1 MSTTLPFK
9 RKIINDPLY
18 GFITISDKLVF
29 DVIEH
34 PFFQRLR
41 RIEQLGLASMVYPGA
56 LHTRFH
62 HALGAMH
69 LMGQAIETLRSKDF
83 HISNEEAQGATLAIL
98 LHDIGHGPFSHALE
112 HHIVHGISHEEITLM
127 FMKQLNLEF
136 DNKLETAI
144 AIFSNTYPRKFLHQ
158 LVSGQLDMDR
168 LDYLMRDSFYTG
180 VSEGVIS
187 TDRILKML
195 TVVDDELAVELKGIY
210 SIEKFIVARRLMYWQ
225 VYYHKTVLAV
235 EYMLISILNRART
248 LAFEGR
254 KLPASESLMF
264 FLSQQIGGKQFIS
277 SPSILSTFASLDD
290 YDIHCAIKQW
300 SGYPD
305 AILSSLCDSLINRN
319 LFRVIITSTPL
330 AEDRI
335 IEIRNSINMK
345 LNLAGNDYSYF
356 MGQGEISN
364 SAYDPNNDR
373 ITIVDKNSQRWDIS
387 GLSEQLNIAIYNKTV
402 SKFFTYFPKWAYN
415 IETHVK

>member
-1 MSTTLPFK
+1 MTTATDFK

-18 GFITISDKLVF
+18 GFITIADKLVF

-41 RIEQLGLASMVYPGA
+41 RIEQLGHASMVYPGA

-69 LMGQAIETLRSKDF
+69 LMSQAIETLRSKGF

-112 HHIVHGISHEEITLM
+112 HHIVTGISHEEITSM
-127 FMKQLNLEF
+127 FMKQMNIEF
-136 DNKLETAI
+136 NHKLDVAIEIFENK
-144 AIFSNTYPRKFLHQ
+144 YPRKFLHQ

-180 VSEGVIS
+180 VNEGVIS

-195 TVVDDELAVELKGIY
+195 TVDDDELAVELKGIY

-235 EYMLISILNRART
+235 EYMLISILNRARE
-248 LAFEGR
+248 LVKNGR
-254 KLPASESLMF
+254 ELPCSSALKF
-264 FLSQQIGGKQFIS
+264 FLSRQVSKEQFNAS
-277 SPSILSTFASLDD
+277 ADILKKFAALDD
-290 YDIHCAIKQW
+290 YDIHHAVKEW
-300 SGYPD
+300 SDDSDP
-305 AILSSLCDSLINRN
+305 ILSLLCKSLMNRK
-319 LFRVIITSTPL
+319 LFRVVINTEPFT
-330 AEDRI
+330 AEKTTQIKNRI
-335 IEIRNSINMK
+335 IERLK
-345 LNLAGNDYSYF
+345 LNGEEYKYF
-356 MGQGEISN
+356 IGQGEISN
-364 SAYDPNNDR
+364 SAYNPGSDR
-373 ITIVDKNSQRWDIS
+373 ITIVDKKGERWDIS
-387 GLSEQLNIAIYNKTV
+387 GLSEQLNIAVYNKTV
-402 SKFFTYFPKWAYN
+402 SKFFTYFPKWADL
-415 IETHVK
+415 

>member
-1 MSTTLPFK
+1 VITPPAEK

-18 GFITISDKLVF
+18 GFITIADKLIF

-34 PFFQRLR
+34 SFFQRLR
-41 RIEQLGLASMVYPGA
+41 RIEQLGMASMVYPGA

-69 LMGQAIETLRSKDF
+69 LMGQAIETLRSKGF
-83 HISNEEAQGATLAIL
+83 HISPEEAQGATLAIL

-112 HHIVHGISHEEITLM
+112 HHIVQGISHEEITLL
-127 FMKQLNLEF
+127 FLKHLNSEF
-136 DNKLETAI
+136 DNKLEMAI
-144 AIFSNTYPRKFLHQ
+144 AIFDNTYPRKFLHQ

-195 TVVDDELAVELKGIY
+195 TVADDELAVELKGIY

-235 EYMLISILNRART
+235 EYMLICILDRARMLVT
-248 LAFEGR
+248 TGR
-254 KLPASESLMF
+254 ILPASKTLMF
-264 FLSQQIGGKQFIS
+264 FLGQQIGKTQFET
-277 SPSILSTFASLDD
+277 SPSILSNFASLDD
-290 YDIHCAIKQW
+290 YDIYSAIKDW
-300 SGYPD
+300 TSYPD
-305 AILSSLCDSLINRN
+305 LILSSLCSSLLNRK
-319 LFRVIITSTPL
+319 LFRVIISTVPFTP
-330 AEDRI
+330 EKINKIQDRI
-335 IEIRNSINMK
+335 TEK
-345 LNLAGNDYSYF
+345 LNLSSDEYRYF
-356 MGQGEISN
+356 TGQGEISN

-373 ITIVDKNSQRWDIS
+373 ITIIDKNAQRWDIS

-402 SKFFTYFPKWAYN
+402 SKFFIYFPKWAY
-415 IETHVK
+415 E

>member
-1 MSTTLPFK
+1 VSSAPAFK

-18 GFITISDKLVF
+18 GFITIADKLVF

-69 LMGQAIETLRSKDF
+69 LMGQAIETLRSKGF
-83 HISNEEAQGATLAIL
+83 QISAEEAQGATLAIL

-112 HHIVHGISHEEITLM
+112 HHIVHNISHEEITLM
-127 FMKQLNLEF
+127 FLKYLNKEF

-144 AIFSNTYPRKFLHQ
+144 AIFENSYPRKFLHQ
-158 LVSGQLDMDR
+158 LVSGQLDVDR

-195 TVVDDELAVELKGIY
+195 TVVDDDLAVELKGIY

-235 EYMLISILNRART
+235 EYMQISILNRART
-248 LAFEGR
+248 LASKGVE
-254 KLPASESLMF
+254 LPASSALMF
-264 FLSQQIGGKQFIS
+264 FLRQQIGKEQFES
-277 SPSILSTFASLDD
+277 SPEILSTFASLDD
-290 YDIHCAIKQW
+290 YDIHSAIKEW
-300 SGYPD
+300 SSHPD
-305 AILSSLCDSLINRN
+305 PILGLLCTSLLNRN
-319 LFRVIITSTPL
+319 LFRVVISATPFTEEKT
-330 AEDRI
+330 A
-335 IEIRNSINMK
+335 EIRNRITAN
-345 LNLAGNDYSYF
+345 LNLKGEDYSYF
-356 MGQGEISN
+356 TGQGEISN

-373 ITIVDKNSQRWDIS
+373 ITIVDKDGERWDIS

-402 SKFFTYFPKWAYN
+402 SKFFTWFPKWAD
-415 IETHVK
+415 K

>member
-1 MSTTLPFK
+1 MSTTPAFK

-18 GFITISDKLVF
+18 GFITIADKLVF

-62 HALGAMH
+62 HAIGAMH
-69 LMGQAIETLRSKDF
+69 LIGQAIETLRSKDF
-83 HISNEEAQGATLAIL
+83 QISNEEAQGATLAIL

-112 HHIVHGISHEEITLM
+112 HHIVYGISHEEITLM

-235 EYMLISILNRART
+235 EYMQISILNRARA
-248 LAFEGR
+248 LAAEGR
-254 KLPASESLMF
+254 ELPASKSLMF
-264 FLSQQIGGKQFIS
+264 FLSQQIGIEQFNT
-277 SPSILSTFASLDD
+277 SPEILSTFALLDD

-300 SGYPD
+300 STYPD
-305 AILSSLCDSLINRN
+305 TILSSLCNSLLNRN
-319 LFRVIITSTPL
+319 LFRVIITSTPPE
-330 AEDRI
+330 EDRI
-335 IEIRNSINMK
+335 NEIKNRINAK
-345 LNLAGNDYSYF
+345 LNLKGNDYSYF
-356 MGQGEISN
+356 TGQGEISN

-373 ITIVDKNSQRWDIS
+373 ITIVDKIGQRWDIS

-402 SKFFTYFPKWAYN
+402 SKFFTYYPKWAD
-415 IETHVK
+415 E

>member
-1 MSTTLPFK
+1 VSTPTAFK

-18 GFITISDKLVF
+18 GFITIADKLVF

-62 HALGAMH
+62 HAIGAMH
-69 LMGQAIETLRSKDF
+69 LMGQAIETLRSKGF
-83 HISNEEAQGATLAIL
+83 EISNQEAQGATLAIL

-112 HHIVHGISHEEITLM
+112 DHIVRGISHEEITLL
-127 FMKQLNLEF
+127 FLKYLNKEF

-144 AIFSNTYPRKFLHQ
+144 AIFENSYPRKFLHQ
-158 LVSGQLDMDR
+158 LVSGQLDVDR

-195 TVVDDELAVELKGIY
+195 TVDDDELAVELKGIY

-235 EYMLISILNRART
+235 EYMQISILNRARA
-248 LAFEGR
+248 LASEGVL
-254 KLPASESLMF
+254 LPASAALKF
-264 FLSQQIGGKQFIS
+264 FLGQQIEKKQFLA
-277 SPSILSTFASLDD
+277 SPDILSKFALLDD
-290 YDIHCAIKQW
+290 YDIYSAIKEW
-300 SGYPD
+300 ATHNDP
-305 AILSSLCDSLINRN
+305 ILSSLCYSLLNRK
-319 LFRVIITSTPL
+319 LFRAVITSVPFT
-330 AEDRI
+330 EEKIIGIRQRI
-335 IEIRNSINMK
+335 TEK
-345 LNLAGNDYSYF
+345 LKLSGNDYSYF
-356 MGQGEISN
+356 TGQGEISN

-373 ITIVDKNSQRWDIS
+373 ITIVDKKGERWDIS

-402 SKFFTYFPKWAYN
+402 SKFFTYFPKWAD
-415 IETHVK
+415 E

>member
-1 MSTTLPFK
+1 MTTASGFK

-18 GFITISDKLVF
+18 GFITIADKLVF

-41 RIEQLGLASMVYPGA
+41 RIEQLGHASMVYPGA

-69 LMGQAIETLRSKDF
+69 LMSLAIETLRSKGF

-112 HHIVHGISHEEITLM
+112 HHIVTGISHEEITSM
-127 FMKQLNLEF
+127 FMKQLNIEF
-136 DNKLETAI
+136 DHKLDVAI
-144 AIFSNTYPRKFLHQ
+144 AIFENKYPRKFLHQ

-180 VSEGVIS
+180 VNEGVIS

-195 TVVDDELAVELKGIY
+195 TVDDDELAVELKGIY

-235 EYMLISILNRART
+235 EYMLISILNRARELVKNGRELPCSSALKYF
-248 LAFEGR
+248 LARQVSKEQFN
-254 KLPASESLMF
+254 AS
-264 FLSQQIGGKQFIS
+264 
-277 SPSILSTFASLDD
+277 PDILLKFAALDD
-290 YDIHCAIKQW
+290 YDIHHAVKEW
-300 SGYPD
+300 SDDRDP
-305 AILSSLCDSLINRN
+305 ILGLLCKSLMNRK
-319 LFRVIITSTPL
+319 LFRVVINTEPFTEEKTAQIKN
-330 AEDRI
+330 RI
-335 IEIRNSINMK
+335 IER
-345 LNLAGNDYSYF
+345 LNLNGEEYKYF
-356 MGQGEISN
+356 IGQGEISN
-364 SAYDPNNDR
+364 SAYNPGSDR
-373 ITIVDKNSQRWDIS
+373 ITIVDKKGERWDIS
-387 GLSEQLNIAIYNKTV
+387 GLSEQLNIAVYNKTV
-402 SKFFTYFPKWAYN
+402 SKYFTYFPKWADL
-415 IETHVK
+415 

>member
-1 MSTTLPFK
+1 MSTSPAFK

-18 GFITISDKLVF
+18 GFITIADKLVF

-69 LMGQAIETLRSKDF
+69 LMGQAIETLRSKGF
-83 HISNEEAQGATLAIL
+83 QISADEAQGATLAIL

-112 HHIVHGISHEEITLM
+112 HHIVHNISHEEITLM
-127 FMKQLNLEF
+127 FLKYLNKEF

-144 AIFSNTYPRKFLHQ
+144 AIFENSYPRKFLHQ
-158 LVSGQLDMDR
+158 LVSGQLDVDR

-195 TVVDDELAVELKGIY
+195 TVVDDDLAVELKGIY

-235 EYMLISILNRART
+235 EYMQISILNRART
-248 LAFEGR
+248 LASKGVE
-254 KLPASESLMF
+254 LPASSALMF
-264 FLSQQIGGKQFIS
+264 FLRQQIGKEQFEF
-277 SPSILSTFASLDD
+277 SPEILSTFASLDD
-290 YDIHCAIKQW
+290 YDIHSAIKEW
-300 SGYPD
+300 SSHPD
-305 AILSSLCDSLINRN
+305 PILSLLCTSLLNRN
-319 LFRVIITSTPL
+319 LFRVVISATPFT
-330 AEDRI
+330 EEKTT
-335 IEIRNSINMK
+335 EIRNSITAK
-345 LNLAGNDYSYF
+345 LNLKGEDYSYF
-356 MGQGEISN
+356 TGQGEISN

-373 ITIVDKNSQRWDIS
+373 ITIVDKDGERWDIS

-402 SKFFTYFPKWAYN
+402 SKFFTWFPKWADN
-415 IETHVK
+415 

>member
-1 MSTTLPFK
+1 MTTATDFK

-18 GFITISDKLVF
+18 GFITIADKLVF

-41 RIEQLGLASMVYPGA
+41 RIEQLGHASMVYPGA

-69 LMGQAIETLRSKDF
+69 LMSQAIETLRSKGF

-112 HHIVHGISHEEITLM
+112 HHIVTGISHEEITSM
-127 FMKQLNLEF
+127 FMKQMNIEF
-136 DNKLETAI
+136 NHKLDVAIEIFENK
-144 AIFSNTYPRKFLHQ
+144 YPRKFLHQ

-180 VSEGVIS
+180 VNEGVIS

-195 TVVDDELAVELKGIY
+195 TVDDDELAVELKGIY

-235 EYMLISILNRART
+235 EYMLISILNRARE
-248 LAFEGR
+248 LVKNGR
-254 KLPASESLMF
+254 ELPCSSALKF
-264 FLSQQIGGKQFIS
+264 FLSRQVSKEQFNAS
-277 SPSILSTFASLDD
+277 ADILKKFAALDD
-290 YDIHCAIKQW
+290 YDIHHAVKEW
-300 SGYPD
+300 SDDSDP
-305 AILSSLCDSLINRN
+305 ILSLLCKSLMNRK
-319 LFRVIITSTPL
+319 LFRVVINTEPFT
-330 AEDRI
+330 AEKTTQIKNRI
-335 IEIRNSINMK
+335 IEKLK
-345 LNLAGNDYSYF
+345 LNGEEYKYF
-356 MGQGEISN
+356 IGQGEISN
-364 SAYDPNNDR
+364 SAYDPGSDR
-373 ITIVDKNSQRWDIS
+373 ITIVDKKGERWDIS
-387 GLSEQLNIAIYNKTV
+387 GLSEQLNIAVYNKTV
-402 SKFFTYFPKWAYN
+402 SKFFTYFPKWADL
-415 IETHVK
+415 

>member
-1 MSTTLPFK
+1 MSTAPSFK

-18 GFITISDKLVF
+18 GFITIADKLVF

-62 HALGAMH
+62 HAIGAMH

-83 HISNEEAQGATLAIL
+83 QISTEEAQGATLAIL

-112 HHIVHGISHEEITLM
+112 HQIVHEISHEEITLM
-127 FMKQLNLEF
+127 FMKKLNSEF
-136 DNKLETAI
+136 DNKLDTAI
-144 AIFSNTYPRKFLHQ
+144 AIFENSYPRKFLHQ

-168 LDYLMRDSFYTG
+168 MDYLMRDSFYTG

-235 EYMLISILNRART
+235 EYMQISILNRARA
-248 LAFEGR
+248 LAAEGR
-254 KLPASESLMF
+254 ELPASKSLMF
-264 FLSQQIGGKQFIS
+264 FLSQQIGNEEFIW
-277 SPSILSTFASLDD
+277 SPEILSTFASLDD

-300 SGYPD
+300 STYPD
-305 AILSSLCDSLINRN
+305 AILSSLCDSLLNRN

-330 AEDRI
+330 PVDNIKEIQNRI
-335 IEIRNSINMK
+335 TQK
-345 LNLAGNDYSYF
+345 LNLTGENYKYF
-356 MGQGEISN
+356 TGQGEISN

-373 ITIVDKNSQRWDIS
+373 ITIVDKNNQRWDIS

-402 SKFFTYFPKWAYN
+402 SKFFTYYPKWAD
-415 IETHVK
+415 E

>member
-1 MSTTLPFK
+1 
-9 RKIINDPLY
+9 
-18 GFITISDKLVF
+18 
-29 DVIEH
+29 
-34 PFFQRLR
+34 
-41 RIEQLGLASMVYPGA
+41 MVYPGA

-112 HHIVHGISHEEITLM
+112 HHIVHDISHEEITLM
-127 FMKQLNLEF
+127 FLRQLNTEF

-144 AIFSNTYPRKFLHQ
+144 AIFENSYPRKFLHQ

-195 TVVDDELAVELKGIY
+195 TVIDDELAVELKGIY

-235 EYMLISILNRART
+235 EYMQISILNRARA
-248 LAFEGR
+248 LVAEGH
-254 KLPASESLMF
+254 KLQASEALMF
-264 FLSQQIGGKQFIS
+264 FLSQPIGKEQFNS
-277 SPSILSTFASLDD
+277 SASVLSTFASIDD

-300 SGYPD
+300 SSYPD
-305 AILSSLCDSLINRN
+305 PILSSLCDSLLNRN
-319 LFRVIITSTPL
+319 LFRVIITSTPFGQ
-330 AEDRI
+330 DRTNEI
-335 IEIRNSINMK
+335 INRITEK
-345 LNLAGNDYSYF
+345 LRLTGNEYSYF
-356 MGQGEISN
+356 TGQGEISN

-373 ITIVDKNSQRWDIS
+373 ITIVDKDSNRFDIS

-402 SKFFTYFPKWAYN
+402 SKFFMYFPKWAD
-415 IETHVK
+415 V

>member
-1 MSTTLPFK
+1 VITASAFK

-18 GFITISDKLVF
+18 GFITIADKLVF
-29 DVIEH
+29 DIIEH

-69 LMGQAIETLRSKDF
+69 LMGQAIDTLRSKGF
-83 HISNEEAQGATLAIL
+83 EISAVEAQGASLAIL

-112 HHIVHGISHEEITLM
+112 HHIVSQVTHEEITTL
-127 FMKQLNLEF
+127 FMKDLNAEF
-136 DNKLETAI
+136 DNKLDVAL
-144 AIFSNTYPRKFLHQ
+144 AIFENTYPRKFLHQ
-158 LVSGQLDMDR
+158 MVSGQLDMDR

-225 VYYHKTVLAV
+225 VYYHKTVLAA
-235 EYMLISILNRART
+235 EYMLVSILDRARE
-248 LAFEGR
+248 LASKG
-254 KLPASESLMF
+254 LNLDCSPALDF
-264 FLSQQIGGKQFIS
+264 FLRNKVGKEQFICDS
-277 SPSILSTFASLDD
+277 SVLSKFALLDD
-290 YDIHCAIKQW
+290 YDIYSAIKEW
-300 SGYPD
+300 SAHED
-305 AILSSLCDSLINRN
+305 KILSTLCSSLMNRE
-319 LFRVIITSTPL
+319 LFRAVISTTEFDKAKASEIKNKITL
-330 AEDRI
+330 
-335 IEIRNSINMK
+335 K
-345 LNLAGNDYSYF
+345 LNLEGDDFRYF
-356 MGQGEISN
+356 TGQGEISN

-373 ITIVDKNSQRWDIS
+373 ITIVDKNGKCWDIS
-387 GLSEQLNIAIYNKTV
+387 GLSEQLNIAVYNKVV
-402 SKFFTYFPKWAYN
+402 SKYFTYFPKWAGQ
-415 IETHVK
+415 

>member
-1 MSTTLPFK
+1 VITEVVFK

-69 LMGQAIETLRSKDF
+69 LMGQAIETLRSKGFD
-83 HISNEEAQGATLAIL
+83 ISQQEAQGATLAIL

-112 HHIVHGISHEEITLM
+112 NHIVQGISHEEITLM
-127 FMKQLNLEF
+127 FMQQMNLEF
-136 DNKLETAI
+136 ENKLETAI
-144 AIFSNTYPRKFLHQ
+144 AIFSNTYHRKFLHQ

-225 VYYHKTVLAV
+225 VYYHKTVLSV
-235 EYMLISILNRART
+235 EYMQISILNRARA
-248 LAFEGR
+248 LAS
-254 KLPASESLMF
+254 KSIDLPASSALKF
-264 FLSQQIGGKQFIS
+264 FLGNHVCKEQFLS
-277 SPSILSTFASLDD
+277 SPDILATFATLDD
-290 YDIHCAIKQW
+290 YDIYSAIKEW
-300 SGYPD
+300 SSHSDP
-305 AILSSLCDSLINRN
+305 ILSSLCYSLLNRE
-319 LFRVIITSTPL
+319 LFRAVITTIPFT
-330 AEDRI
+330 EEKI
-335 IEIRNSINMK
+335 IGIRNRITEK
-345 LNLAGNDYSYF
+345 LELSGDDYSYF
-356 MGQGEISN
+356 TGQGEISN

-373 ITIVDKNSQRWDIS
+373 ITIVDKNGERWDIS
-387 GLSEQLNIAIYNKTV
+387 GLSEQLNIAMYNKTV
-402 SKFFTYFPKWAYN
+402 SKFFTYFPKWAG
-415 IETHVK
+415 

>member
-1 MSTTLPFK
+1 VSTSPAFK

-18 GFITISDKLVF
+18 GFITIADKLVF

-69 LMGQAIETLRSKDF
+69 LMGQAIETLRSKGF
-83 HISNEEAQGATLAIL
+83 QISADEAQGATLAIL

-112 HHIVHGISHEEITLM
+112 HHIVHNISHEEITLM
-127 FMKQLNLEF
+127 FLKYLNKEF

-144 AIFSNTYPRKFLHQ
+144 AIFENSYPRKFLHQ
-158 LVSGQLDMDR
+158 LVSGQLDVDR

-195 TVVDDELAVELKGIY
+195 TVVDDDLAVELKGIY

-235 EYMLISILNRART
+235 EYMQISILNRART
-248 LAFEGR
+248 LASKGVE
-254 KLPASESLMF
+254 LPASSALMF
-264 FLSQQIGGKQFIS
+264 FLRQQIGKEQFES
-277 SPSILSTFASLDD
+277 SPEILSTFASLDD
-290 YDIHCAIKQW
+290 YDIHSAIKEW
-300 SGYPD
+300 SSHPD
-305 AILSSLCDSLINRN
+305 PILSLLCTSLLNRN
-319 LFRVIITSTPL
+319 LFRVVISATPFT
-330 AEDRI
+330 EEKTT
-335 IEIRNSINMK
+335 EIRNSITAK
-345 LNLAGNDYSYF
+345 LNLKGEDYSYF
-356 MGQGEISN
+356 TGQGEISN

-373 ITIVDKNSQRWDIS
+373 ITIVDKDGERWDIS

-402 SKFFTYFPKWAYN
+402 SKFFTWFPKWADN
-415 IETHVK
+415 

>member
-1 MSTTLPFK
+1 VTTASGFK

-18 GFITISDKLVF
+18 GFITIADKLVF

-41 RIEQLGLASMVYPGA
+41 RIEQLGHASMVYPGA

-69 LMGQAIETLRSKDF
+69 LMSLAIETLRSKGF

-112 HHIVHGISHEEITLM
+112 HHIITGISHEEITSM
-127 FMKQLNLEF
+127 FMKQMNIEF
-136 DNKLETAI
+136 NHKLDVAI
-144 AIFSNTYPRKFLHQ
+144 AIFENEYPRKFLHQ

-180 VSEGVIS
+180 VNEGVIS

-195 TVVDDELAVELKGIY
+195 TVDDDELAVELKGIY

-235 EYMLISILNRART
+235 EYMLISILNRARE
-248 LAFEGR
+248 LVKNGR
-254 KLPASESLMF
+254 ELPCSSALKF
-264 FLSQQIGGKQFIS
+264 FLSRQVSREQFNA
-277 SPSILSTFASLDD
+277 SPDILLKFAALDD
-290 YDIHCAIKQW
+290 YDIHHAVKEW
-300 SGYPD
+300 SGDSDP
-305 AILSSLCDSLINRN
+305 ILGLLCKSLMNRK
-319 LFRVIITSTPL
+319 LFRVVINTEPFA
-330 AEDRI
+330 AEKTTEIRNRI
-335 IEIRNSINMK
+335 IERLK
-345 LNLAGNDYSYF
+345 LSGEEYKYF
-356 MGQGEISN
+356 IGQGEISN
-364 SAYDPNNDR
+364 SAYDPGSDR
-373 ITIVDKNSQRWDIS
+373 ITIVDKKGERWDIS
-387 GLSEQLNIAIYNKTV
+387 GLSEQLNIAVYNKTV
-402 SKFFTYFPKWAYN
+402 SKYFTYFPKWADL
-415 IETHVK
+415 

>member
-1 MSTTLPFK
+1 VSSTPGFK

-18 GFITISDKLVF
+18 GFITIADKLVF

-41 RIEQLGLASMVYPGA
+41 RIEQLGHASMVYPGA

-62 HALGAMH
+62 HALGAMY

-127 FMKQLNLEF
+127 FMKQINSEF

-248 LAFEGR
+248 LAAEGTD
-254 KLPASESLMF
+254 LPASKSLMF
-264 FLSQQIGGKQFIS
+264 FLSQQIGEEQFSS
-277 SPSILSTFASLDD
+277 SPEILSTFASLDD

-300 SGYPD
+300 SSHSD
-305 AILSSLCDSLINRN
+305 TILSSLCDSLLNRN
-319 LFRVIITSTPL
+319 LFRVIITSTPFS
-330 AEDRI
+330 EEKTNEIKNRI
-335 IEIRNSINMK
+335 TEN
-345 LNLAGNDYSYF
+345 LNLAGNDSSYF
-356 MGQGEISN
+356 TGQGEISN

-373 ITIVDKNSQRWDIS
+373 ITIVDKDGERWDIS

-402 SKFFTYFPKWAYN
+402 SKFFTYYPKWADA
-415 IETHVK
+415 

>member
-1 MSTTLPFK
+1 MSAIPTFK

-34 PFFQRLR
+34 PYFQRLR

-69 LMGQAIETLRSKDF
+69 LMGQAIDTLRAKGF
-83 HISNEEAQGATLAIL
+83 AISPEEAQGATLAIL

-112 HHIVHGISHEEITLM
+112 HHIVCETSHEEITLM
-127 FMKQLNLEF
+127 FMQELNVEF
-136 DNKLETAI
+136 GNKLETAI

-180 VSEGVIS
+180 VNEGVIS

-195 TVVDDELAVELKGIY
+195 TVADDELAVELKGIY

-235 EYMLISILNRART
+235 EYMMVSILNRARY
-248 LAFEGR
+248 LVKEGEE
-254 KLPASESLMF
+254 LPASEALKF
-264 FLSQQIGGKQFIS
+264 FIGKQIGKEHFKESGITLKM
-277 SPSILSTFASLDD
+277 FAALDD
-290 YDIHCAIKQW
+290 YDIFCAIKTW
-300 SGYPD
+300 SEHADP
-305 AILSSLCDSLINRN
+305 ILSLLCSSLLNRN
-319 LFRVIITSTPL
+319 LFRVVITTSPFES
-330 AEDRI
+330 AKI
-335 IEIRNSINMK
+335 ASIRETISEK
-345 LNLAGNDYSYF
+345 LQLTDHECSFF
-356 MGQGEISN
+356 MGEGEISN
-364 SAYDPNNDR
+364 SAYDPDSDR
-373 ITIVDKNSQRWDIS
+373 ITIVDKNNKLWDIS

-402 SKFFTYFPKWAYN
+402 SKFFTYFPKWA
-415 IETHVK
+415 

>member
-1 MSTTLPFK
+1 MTTATDFK

-18 GFITISDKLVF
+18 GFITIADKLVF

-41 RIEQLGLASMVYPGA
+41 RIEQLGHASMVYPGA

-69 LMGQAIETLRSKDF
+69 LMSQAIETLRSKGF

-112 HHIVHGISHEEITLM
+112 HHIVTGISHEEITSM
-127 FMKQLNLEF
+127 FMKQMNIEF
-136 DNKLETAI
+136 NHKLDVAIEIFENK
-144 AIFSNTYPRKFLHQ
+144 YPRKFLHQ

-180 VSEGVIS
+180 VNEGVIS

-195 TVVDDELAVELKGIY
+195 TVDDDELAVELKGIY

-235 EYMLISILNRART
+235 EYMLISILNRARE
-248 LAFEGR
+248 LVKNGR
-254 KLPASESLMF
+254 ELPCSSALKF
-264 FLSQQIGGKQFIS
+264 FLSRQVSKEQFNAS
-277 SPSILSTFASLDD
+277 ADILKKFAALDD
-290 YDIHCAIKQW
+290 YDIHHAVKEW
-300 SGYPD
+300 SDDSDP
-305 AILSSLCDSLINRN
+305 ILSLLCKSLMNRK
-319 LFRVIITSTPL
+319 LFRVVINTEPFT
-330 AEDRI
+330 AEKTTQIKNRI
-335 IEIRNSINMK
+335 IEKLK
-345 LNLAGNDYSYF
+345 LNGEEYKYF
-356 MGQGEISN
+356 IGQGEISN
-364 SAYDPNNDR
+364 SAYNPGSDR
-373 ITIVDKNSQRWDIS
+373 ITIVDKKGERWDIS
-387 GLSEQLNIAIYNKTV
+387 GLSEQLNIAVYNKTV
-402 SKFFTYFPKWAYN
+402 SKFFTYFPKWADL
-415 IETHVK
+415 

>member
-1 MSTTLPFK
+1 VTTSLPFK

-18 GFITISDKLVF
+18 GFITIADKLVF

-69 LMGQAIETLRSKDF
+69 LMGQAIETLRSKGF
-83 HISNEEAQGATLAIL
+83 HISHEEAQGAILAIL

-112 HHIVHGISHEEITLM
+112 HQIVHGISHEEITLM
-127 FMKQLNLEF
+127 FMKYLNAEF
-136 DNKLETAI
+136 GGKLDMAI
-144 AIFSNTYPRKFLHQ
+144 SIFENSYPRKFLHQ

-180 VSEGVIS
+180 VNEGVIS

-195 TVVDDELAVELKGIY
+195 TVIDDELAVELKGIY

-225 VYYHKTVLAV
+225 VYYHKTVLSV
-235 EYMLISILNRART
+235 EYMLVSILNRARVL
-248 LAFEGR
+248 LAES
-254 KLPASESLMF
+254 KELPSSKALRF
-264 FLSQQIGGKQFIS
+264 FLSQQIGKAQFDS
-277 SPSILSTFASLDD
+277 SPEILATFAAIDD
-290 YDIHCAIKQW
+290 YDIHSAIKEW
-300 SGYPD
+300 SSNPD
-305 AILSSLCDSLINRN
+305 PVLSLLCKSLLDRK
-319 LFRVIITSTPL
+319 LFRVIISNTPFL
-330 AEDRI
+330 PEK
-335 IEIRNSINMK
+335 IEKIRNKITEK
-345 LNLAGNDYSYF
+345 LKLKSDEYKFLSGL
-356 MGQGEISN
+356 GEISN

-373 ITIVDKNSQRWDIS
+373 ITMVDKNDQRWDIS

-402 SKFFTYFPKWAYN
+402 SKYFIYYPKWAEDN
-415 IETHVK
+415 